1 MAILYKTNFS
11 KTAEMSNFPPSLV
24 DSSYYPVFLS
34 ALANYNVADSFNTS
48 FILFDNLTDLTTYV
62 NSIAL
67 TAGQQAELL
76 EWQTANN
83 ITISY
88 ELFDLSA
95 SDTTP
100 PAPFGYGATA
110 P

>member
-1 MAILYKTNFS
+1 MAILYKTTFS
-11 KTAEMSNFPPSLV
+11 KLAGISNFPPSLEG
-24 DSSYYPVFLS
+24 SSYFTTFQS
-34 ALANYNVADSFNTS
+34 ALDNYTVTDAGNTTFVLFNS
-48 FILFDNLTDLTTYV
+48 LTDLTAYI

-67 TAGQQAELL
+67 TAGQQADLL

-88 ELFDLSA
+88 ELFDLST